1 MRSPEF
7 YQGHLDAVSRSFA
20 LCIPQ
25 LAAPFRQH
33 VALSYLLLRVLD
45 TVEDASFADKLHQ
58 QRQFTA
64 FRQFLVKPPTGAQV
78 DAFNAAFPD
87 SISDGERALLADTG
101 AFLEDAYGLPAA
113 ARAVMFSAIDRMALG
128 MAAYARRPATR
139 LVDLED
145 VSRYCCIV
153 AGLVGEMLTR
163 LWTLDGRPG
172 PRMLFAYRF
181 GLFLQKV
188 NILKDQPEDE
198 AAHRFFVPDRREIL
212 ASLRADADGALSSLM
227 LGAAT
232 LGQVDGPRQS
242 RRAET
247 MELLGHIADIA
258 QDDEA
263 LRRQFA
269 TLLPRLPRAPAKEPL
284 PKPEPADW
292 FVRTL
297 NAPLSERELI
307 DLGAIAAVSLQPAA
321 VHQ

>member
-1 MRSPEF
+1 GRDLRRLRRDRSARPRRKHPFANRLGAARVDRSGARRLQGCQPRRALPRRSAAVRWSLGRGIVHRMRFPRLWHRRGARGPHRRGPRAVSRIHDPVPLVPELLSAARAGPLPRCPSRDRARNPERRRFLMRSEQF

-25 LAAPFRQH
+25 LATPFRQH

-64 FRQFLVKPPTGAQV
+64 FRQFLVRPPTGAQV
-78 DAFNAAFPD
+78 DAFNASFPD
-87 SISDGERALLADTG
+87 NISDSERALLADTG

-163 LWTLDGRPG
+163 
-172 PRMLFAYRF
+172 
-181 GLFLQKV
+181 
-188 NILKDQPEDE
+188 
-198 AAHRFFVPDRREIL
+198 
-212 ASLRADADGALSSLM
+212 
-227 LGAAT
+227 
-232 LGQVDGPRQS
+232 
-242 RRAET
+242 
-247 MELLGHIADIA
+247 
-258 QDDEA
+258 
-263 LRRQFA
+263 
-269 TLLPRLPRAPAKEPL
+269 
-284 PKPEPADW
+284 
-292 FVRTL
+292 
-297 NAPLSERELI
+297 
-307 DLGAIAAVSLQPAA
+307 
-321 VHQ
+321 

>member
-45 TVEDASFADKLHQ
+45 TVEDASFADKLQQ

-87 SISDGERALLADTG
+87 SINDAERTLLADTG

-113 ARAVMFSAIDRMALG
+113 ARAVMFCA
-128 MAAYARRPATR
+128 
-139 LVDLED
+139 
-145 VSRYCCIV
+145 
-153 AGLVGEMLTR
+153 
-163 LWTLDGRPG
+163 W
-172 PRMLFAYRF
+172 
-181 GLFLQKV
+181 
-188 NILKDQPEDE
+188 
-198 AAHRFFVPDRREIL
+198 
-212 ASLRADADGALSSLM
+212 SLM
-227 LGAAT
+227 LGAAA
-232 LGQVDGPRQS
+232 LGQMDGPRQS

-247 MELLGHIADIA
+247 MELLGRVADIA

-269 TLLPRLPRAPAKEPL
+269 TLLPRLPPVRAKEPL
-284 PKPEPADW
+284 PKPEPAEW